1 MRKSPDRIDTETL
14 AYDVND
20 AMRVLSIGR
29 NKLYDEI
36 TAGRLD
42 ARKVGRRTV
51 IPRAAIEAW
60 LSNLPRVASTA
71 A

>member
-1 MRKSPDRIDTETL
+1 MRKPSDRIETEPL
-14 AYDVND
+14 AYDVDD
-20 AMRVLSIGR
+20 AMRVMSIRR

-36 TAGRLD
+36 NAGRLD

-60 LSNLPRVASTA
+60 LSNLPRVAPTA

>member
-51 IPRAAIEAW
+51 IPRAAIETW
-60 LSNLPRVASTA
+60 LSNLPRVANTA